1 MLALIS
7 AGAALPVAGPR
18 VEIQRMRTRAILAS
32 LALSACTVDVQ
43 HDLSEEDANE
53 IFGVLYERGF
63 NPVKH
68 REDGEALHY
77 AVAVSKPDAAR
88 ASTLLRK
95 HGLPRTHQ
103 PGWAVFADQKMLTTP
118 SEERAL
124 LMQALS
130 GEVANILGR
139 IPSVV
144 DTRVI
149 VNVPP
154 TDELLPGTEKAP
166 TTASVFVR
174 YRADSTST
182 PLGVP
187 EEQLKRFVAGAVP
200 DLKPER
206 VTVVAVASVET
217 ADPAPT
223 GELLTA
229 DLLKLMVAILSALLL
244 VSAGALVTLVRRHR
258 RSPSISPA

>member
-1 MLALIS
+1 MLGL
-7 AGAALPVAGPR
+7 
-18 VEIQRMRTRAILAS
+18 
-32 LALSACTVDVQ
+32 LALSGCTVDIQ

-53 IFGVLYERGF
+53 VFGTLYERGF

-68 REDGEALHY
+68 REEGEASHY
-77 AVAVSKPDAAR
+77 AIAVSKADGAR

-95 HGLPRTHQ
+95 HGLPRAHQ

-139 IPSVV
+139 IPSVL

-154 TDELLPGTEKAP
+154 TDELLPGTERAP
-166 TTASVFVR
+166 TTASVFLR
-174 YRADSTST
+174 YRADSTSGQ
-182 PLGVP
+182 LGVS

-200 DLKPER
+200 DLKPDR

-217 ADPAPT
+217 ADPVPS

-229 DLLKLMVAILSALLL
+229 ELLKLMVAILSALLL
-244 VSAGALVTLVRRHR
+244 VSAGTLVVLVRRQR
-258 RSPSISPA
+258 RVPSIASS

>member
-1 MLALIS
+1 MRAPLLLCVLAL
-7 AGAALPVAGPR
+7 P
-18 VEIQRMRTRAILAS
+18 
-32 LALSACTVDVQ
+32 ACTVEVQ

-53 IFGVLYERGF
+53 VFGVLYERGF
-63 NPVKH
+63 NPMKH
-68 REDGEALHY
+68 REEGEASHY
-77 AVAVSKPDAAR
+77 AIAVSKADAAR

-95 HGLPRTHQ
+95 HGLPRAHQ

-130 GEVANILGR
+130 GEVANIFGR
-139 IPSVV
+139 IPSVL
-144 DTRVI
+144 DARVI

-174 YRADSTST
+174 YRADSTGSQ
-182 PLGVP
+182 LGVS

-206 VTVVAVASVET
+206 VTVVAVGSIET
-217 ADPAPT
+217 ADPVPS
-223 GELLTA
+223 GEILTA
-229 DLLKLMVAILSALLL
+229 ELLKLMVAVLSGLLL
-244 VSAGALVTLVRRHR
+244 VCAAMLVVLLRRQRRGALAAT
-258 RSPSISPA
+258 